1 MVQVRQI
8 GLINNNILLL
18 VAWLSL
24 LMLSTS
30 PVEGLLSSLS
40 LQVPRS
46 ACASVSASANTSPPP
61 PGITATS
68 TAAAA
73 AASTSATD
81 WEPEW
86 QQTSLY
92 LAPSPGTGW
101 GVYAGRSFSKG
112 EIVEMAPMLLRFP
125 VQSRLL
131 KQTVLDNYHY
141 EYWTWDG
148 NSHVE
153 CTNLSFGFSLLY
165 NHAPN
170 HNIKYYKFGAEPDV
184 QDPGRSVAMG
194 YYAMR
199 DIQKGE
205 ELVCSY
211 GDETWFRQR
220 GMEMIDLSDA
230 NNNEENQDKIA
241 QRLQGG
247 WLDAYEC
254 KLHSG
259 YGLRRV
265 RTICQHKN
273 IFDDFEHAKAY
284 DLESYLPQLPSF
296 DAGYQRVT
304 VKQRAVPGDI
314 MQIAPVLVL
323 SKYLVKDSLLEP
335 LSLYWNELNMVPL
348 GLTHLP
354 VLDINELGYRIHKPT
369 PVEDTVLGLL
379 AGSVGLIARSTTDY
393 NCRLEVDK
401 DFYTSDSFIVRV
413 VATQTIEVGEI
424 VKVNLKET
432 ASQEIKNALIEE
444 LVLTGQPIPPSP
456 NDESEDLSF

>member
-1 MVQVRQI
+1 MTMM
-8 GLINNNILLL
+8 
-18 VAWLSL
+18 S
-24 LMLSTS
+24 S
-30 PVEGLLSSLS
+30 PVEGLL
-40 LQVPRS
+40 QIPRS
-46 ACASVSASANTSPPP
+46 VGVHKPPS
-61 PGITATS
+61 PGITTIATIS
-68 TAAAA
+68 A
-73 AASTSATD
+73 AASAKAAASND

-86 QQTSLY
+86 QQTHLY

-125 VQSRLL
+125 INSRLL

-141 EYWTWDG
+141 EYWAWDG
-148 NSHVE
+148 NKHTE

-170 HNIKYYKFGAEPDV
+170 HNIKYYKFGDEPDV
-184 QDPGRSVAMG
+184 QEPGRSVGMG

-220 GMEMIDLSDA
+220 GMEMIDLSHE
-230 NNNEENQDKIA
+230 NNQQAEQDKIA
-241 QRLQGG
+241 QRLQAG

-259 YGLRRV
+259 YSLRRV
-265 RTICQHKN
+265 RKICKHTSMFEEYEN
-273 IFDDFEHAKAY
+273 IKAY
-284 DLESYLPQLPSF
+284 DLESSLPQLSSF

-304 VKQRAVPGDI
+304 VKQRAIPGDI
-314 MQIAPVLVL
+314 LQIAPVLVL
-323 SKYLVKDSLLEP
+323 DKYLVKDSLLEP

-348 GLTHLP
+348 GLTDLP
-354 VLDINELGYRIHKPT
+354 VLAINELGYRIPKPT
-369 PVEDTVLGLL
+369 PVENTVLGLL

-401 DFYTSDSFIVRV
+401 DFYNSDSFIVRV
-413 VATQTIEVGEI
+413 VATHTIEVGEI
-424 VKVNLKET
+424 VKVNLREM
-432 ASQEIKNALIEE
+432 ASQEIRNALIEE
-444 LVLTGQPIPPSP
+444 LVLTGQPVPP
-456 NDESEDLSF
+456 NDEE